1 MAITVTSP
9 QADKAGWI
17 KNAISADAS
26 GTEEIIAAPAAGTS
40 HYIRS
45 ISINSAATISVTIGA
60 GETTSAVTAALIGPV
75 NLVAG
80 ATANFVFS
88 PAMQVGAATALT
100 VDASGAGAI
109 CVVAQGET
117 Y

>member
-9 QADKAGWI
+9 QSQKAGWI

-26 GTEEIIAAPAAGTS
+26 GCEEIIAAPTDGTS

-45 ISINSAATISVTIGA
+45 CVITSAATITVTIGA
-60 GETTSAVTAALIGPV
+60 GETTGAVTAALIGPV
-75 NLVAG
+75 NTIAGSSVA
-80 ATANFVFS
+80 FVFN
-88 PAMQVGAATALT
+88 PPLMVGADTALT

-109 CVVAQGET
+109 CVVVQGSTE
-117 Y
+117 